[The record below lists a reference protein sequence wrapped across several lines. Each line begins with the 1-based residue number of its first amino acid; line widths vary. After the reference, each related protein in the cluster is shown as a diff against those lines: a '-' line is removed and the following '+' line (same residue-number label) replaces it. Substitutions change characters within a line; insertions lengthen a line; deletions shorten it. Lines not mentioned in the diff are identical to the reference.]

1 VRRLVRRAYH
11 AAVRRLVLALVLTT
25 GVLVPA
31 AAQAANPV
39 LSAAKKSSTAKSTK
53 LQIQMTTNIPGK
65 ATTVLSGSG
74 ATSGRNVTLDVSTTV
89 AGQRIPMN
97 AIGVVENGS
106 YVMYMRSP
114 VFSTLPQGKSWLRI
128 DLQAQG
134 ANVGLDFGSLIG
146 QAETL
151 APLAYGLVST
161 KRVARERVVGRQTT
175 RYRAVVDL
183 RRAARAVPAYRK
195 QLESVERA
203 TGVRLGRVTQDVW
216 VGADG
221 RIRRLRTTTPTA
233 VQGARA
239 TTVQTVT
246 FLAYDVPVAINV
258 PPASKVFDP
267 S

>member
-39 LSAAKKSSTAKSTK
+39 LSAAKKSSTAESTK

-151 APLAYGLVST
+151 APLA
-161 KRVARERVVGRQTT
+161 RERVVGRQTT

-195 QLESVERA
+195 QLESVEQA